1 LRRRNQNSDPDGRKG
16 GREGG
21 REKEG
26 EIIVII
32 IGCKQGKLLHSYYF
46 GCLSSTVL
54 VWTPRE
60 LKI

>member
-1 LRRRNQNSDPDGRKG
+1 LRRRIQNSDPDGREG

-32 IGCKQGKLLHSYYF
+32 IGCKPGKLLHSYYF

-54 VWTPRE
+54 CVDPT
-60 LKI
+60 